1 MMRMLLAVVIAT
13 VALGQVQ
20 PEAAVR
26 TSERVAGPVAVGGRT
41 FRVALQVKQLRGGG
55 TPDPD
60 FSETVSLVQIRD
72 EAGRVQF
79 QRSLPCKV
87 LGDRFE
93 ETTAVHAEILK
104 GRVGSG
110 LLLTYGVAPSTP
122 LGGQSWQVFGVV
134 NGELRPFSG
143 PISADG
149 DLASQS
155 SGSITNATW
164 DETLKA
170 DVLNFRVWT
179 GNFFAIVPLRVDW
192 TMGSVRP
199 AYRCWKMTG
208 SGPVEACRFRIEAE
222 RRPEEGLTFVR
233 LFQETDEKVGIPLHA
248 VIKKDSVIEFVEAE
262 AALKWEESAG
272 QVGLSV
278 SEDIWLKVRVDGK
291 EGWVHSQEDFLAV
304 GLPQA
309 G

>member
-1 MMRMLLAVVIAT
+1 MRILLAVVVAT

-26 TSERVAGPVAVGGRT
+26 TTERVAGPVAVGGRT

-60 FSETVSLVQIRD
+60 FGETVSLVQIRD
-72 EAGRVQF
+72 EDGRVQF
-79 QRSLPCKV
+79 QRSLPYKV

-104 GRVGSG
+104 GRAGSG

-134 NGELRPFSG
+134 NGKLGPFSG
-143 PISADG
+143 PISAEG
-149 DLASQS
+149 NLASQS
-155 SGSITNATW
+155 SGSITDATW

-170 DVLNFRVWT
+170 DVLNFRIWT
-179 GNFFAIVPLRVDW
+179 GNFFVIVPLRIDW

-208 SGPVEACRFRIEAE
+208 SGLIEACRFRVEAE

-233 LFQETDEKVGIPLHA
+233 LFQEADEKVSIPLHA
-248 VIKKDSVIEFVEAE
+248 VIKEDSVIEFVEAE
-262 AALKWEESAG
+262 AELQWEESAG
-272 QVGLSV
+272 QIGLSV
-278 SEDIWLKVRVDGK
+278 SEDIWLKVRIDGK
-291 EGWVHSQEDFLAV
+291 EGWIHSQEDLLAV